1 KCLIY
6 QLAETIFVISQHL
19 CSLFKCQTLRA
30 VAAVIRNM
38 TGSLVRQQF
47 DLNIIVYCIL
57 QKVYN
62 ISMVR
67 NRNGFFLTHVF
78 LRNSE
83 GFCGIFNYQAYPSLV
98 MACLDPGS
106 IYLCNDTNASCNFN
120 GFWLSAAHA
129 AKTAGNEQMSCQVSV
144 LRYAQEFTSCVQ
156 NCIKCTM
163 NDSLWSDVHPAAGC
177 HLPIGRAAHCCSFCP
192 VLRIIKHTDHKTIC
206 NNNSWAGF
214 MRF

>member
-1 KCLIY
+1 NVFYIRWEDKAFAGIFAVFSNVFCTCIKYSFHKAVAVVEEVSASFYQSLDQVVMFDKCLIY

-67 NRNGFFLTHVF
+67 NRNGFFLIHVF

-83 GFCGIFNYQAYPSLV
+83 GFRGIFNYQAYPSLV
-98 MACLDPGS
+98 MACLD
-106 IYLCNDTNASCNFN
+106 
-120 GFWLSAAHA
+120 
-129 AKTAGNEQMSCQVSV
+129 
-144 LRYAQEFTSCVQ
+144 
-156 NCIKCTM
+156 
-163 NDSLWSDVHPAAGC
+163 
-177 HLPIGRAAHCCSFCP
+177 
-192 VLRIIKHTDHKTIC
+192 
-206 NNNSWAGF
+206 
-214 MRF
+214 